1 MVVSGWGSLD
11 VKQLFIVFPH
21 IFVWGSC
28 FWLCIPP
35 RLRPASRAAVLVT
48 HHLSH
53 TTWLGHTSSFH
64 TQLCHTPSFTHA
76 TLSHTIFHTP
86 SFTYNFVTHHL
97 PHTHNIVTHPLPH
110 THTHTLCGTG
120 VALAHINLPFALQVW
135 HLYDTGLDLVASLVA
150 VRHFAWQAW
159 HLATF
164 TFVLCGSRR
173 GTSGTGLDLVARLV
187 AVSRPWH
194 CGVWHLLTSTLVW
207 RGRRGTWHPTFILHG
222 AAALALFHVF
232 AWQAWHFWHGS
243 GGALGRR

>member
-1 MVVSGWGSLD
+1 MVVSGWGSLG

-28 FWLCIPP
+28 FWLCILP

-150 VRHFAWQAW
+150 VRRPW
-159 HLATF
+159 
-164 TFVLCGSRR
+164 RR
-173 GTSGTGLDLVARLV
+173 GTL
-187 AVSRPWH
+187 P
-194 CGVWHLLTSTLVW
+194 
-207 RGRRGTWHPTFILHG
+207 GRRGTWRHSLSFCVAGVAH
-222 AAALALFHVF
+222 LALGWSWWR
-232 AWQAWHFWHGS
+232 AWSPLVARDTAAFGTCSHQP
-243 GGALGRR
+243 